1 MSLHQDLAGN
11 YIEGGCDGNPSQVPM
26 VEDRVRLRHPGV
38 MTPTQVPDG
47 ESSGSC
53 TPPPA
58 PLSQQD
64 TIVGLLQTAKRD
76 AVPIRNEFVQIGRG
90 KNTTPG
96 PLAGLVQAQDTRGLQ
111 AYLLL
116 RATASSGHDGWDC
129 TYDSDV
135 WIRALDLRATVEDAS
150 APSAVSKAFER
161 LERRRLIRRGRV
173 GRTSS
178 LVVLREDGSGTEY
191 THPGADR
198 EPHFKL
204 PHDYWIQQHYRELT
218 LPGIATLLIAL
229 SLPDDFILPYA
240 KAKPWYGIGT
250 DTLERGIHQ
259 LIDLGVLAFRVEWVA
274 NAKAKTGWQ
283 SQRHYTLTGPYS
295 SPRRAP
301 KRATA
306 KTPTGR
312 GGIRRGSLRSLFDVA
327 TG

>member
-1 MSLHQDLAGN
+1 M
-11 YIEGGCDGNPSQVPM
+11 
-26 VEDRVRLRHPGV
+26 RHPGV
-38 MTPTQVPDG
+38 MKPTQVPDG
-47 ESSGSC
+47 ESSGSG

-58 PLSQQD
+58 PLSQQA
-64 TIVGLLQTAKRD
+64 TIVDLLQTAKRD

-96 PLAGLVQAQDTRGLQ
+96 PLASLVNAQDTRSLQ

-116 RATASSGHDGWDC
+116 RASASSGRDGWDC

-135 WIRALDLRATVEDAS
+135 WIRALDLRATVEDTS
-150 APSAVSKAFER
+150 ARSAVSKAFGR

-204 PHDYWIQQHYRELT
+204 PHDFWTQQHYRELT

-240 KAKPWYGIGT
+240 MAKPWYGLGT

-259 LIDLGVLAFRVEWVA
+259 LIDLDVLQFRVEWIV

-295 SPRRAP
+295 SQRRAS
-301 KRATA
+301 KKTTA
-306 KTPTGR
+306 KKPAGR
-312 GGIRRGSLRSLFDVA
+312 SGVRRGSLRSLFDTA
-327 TG
+327 TGS